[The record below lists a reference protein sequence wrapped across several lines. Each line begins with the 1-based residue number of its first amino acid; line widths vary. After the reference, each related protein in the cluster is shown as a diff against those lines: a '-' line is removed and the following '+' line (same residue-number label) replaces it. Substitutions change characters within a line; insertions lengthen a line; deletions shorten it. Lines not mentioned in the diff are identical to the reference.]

1 MAENMQTQKDIPTM
15 ANKIHGA
22 NGEMEGTIHGG
33 NESTDVS
40 SNSRGVQ
47 AITIGK
53 LRASH
58 NAKNLGGQGYDCN
71 VHRIHFSGDYCDH
84 RSTRRACGHNL
95 FTPRV
100 HGVLYP
106 VYHCHSATWSHV
118 SARGITL

>member
-1 MAENMQTQKDIPTM
+1 
-15 ANKIHGA
+15 
-22 NGEMEGTIHGG
+22 MEETIHGG

-95 FTPRV
+95 RSEEHTSELQSPCNLVCR
-100 HGVLYP
+100 LLLEKKNKN
-106 VYHCHSATWSHV
+106 T
-118 SARGITL
+118 